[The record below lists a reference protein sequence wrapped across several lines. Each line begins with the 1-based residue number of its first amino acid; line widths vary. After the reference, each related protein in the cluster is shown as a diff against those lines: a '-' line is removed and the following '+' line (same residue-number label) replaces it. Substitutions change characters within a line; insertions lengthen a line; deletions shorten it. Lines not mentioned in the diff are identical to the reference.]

1 MIEEVLRIA
10 EEYWDDRGRAEVC
23 EVLRDGGEE
32 AEGIVGLPK
41 NGSTKKPPPP

>member
-10 EEYWDDRGRAEVC
+10 EEYWDDRGRAEDC

-32 AEGIVGLPK
+32 AEGIVGLAEDW
-41 NGSTKKPPPP
+41 